1 MYLTL
6 ALHHILEAKLVV
18 LREPP
23 QKPNTSSPHYKHNER
38 CMYHSNS
45 RGHDTD
51 HCWVLKNKIQDLIN
65 EGALEFTQDGQTEF
79 LCHPPKAHHM
89 W

>member
-1 MYLTL
+1 MSLTQ
-6 ALHHILEAKLVV
+6 ALHHVLEAKLVV

-23 QKPNTSSPHYKHNER
+23 QKPNTSSPYYKHNER

-51 HCWVLKNKIQDLIN
+51 HCWALKNKIYDLIDG
-65 EGALEFTQDGQTEF
+65 EMLELAKDGQLEFF
-79 LCHPPKAHHM
+79 CHPSKAHHLK
-89 W
+89 